1 MESVMSAAQPND
13 EAIREKAYY
22 LWEEDGKPHGRD
34 HEYWQRA
41 VVALS
46 TSAKMSTL
54 PKPAPKHA
62 VEGKP
67 KASPKAA
74 EPKKAAA
81 SKSKAGPTKTAKS
94 TGKKPKKK

>member
-1 MESVMSAAQPND
+1 MAPAQPSD
-13 EAIREKAYY
+13 DTIREKAYY
-22 LWEEDGKPHGRD
+22 LWEEDGKPQGRD

-46 TSAKMSTL
+46 SSAKLSTL

-67 KASPKAA
+67 KAVLKTA
-74 EPKKAAA
+74 EPKKSAA
-81 SKSKAGPTKTAKS
+81 SKSKAGPAKTKTATKAP
-94 TGKKPKKK
+94 GKKPKKK